1 MKWSC
6 RQLLF
11 LFAVVIF
18 AAHGEINKKWMKDA
32 LQSHFSQPRHH
43 ATYPKYKMRAMR
55 FIRDEFREYGLETHL
70 DTFNTLLNKV
80 SGINVIGVLKGKHF
94 NTDDDVIV
102 GVAAHYDTMRDT
114 SGVDDNGAAVVAMLQ
129 AAKKVASEPLRNNTV
144 IFAAFDLE
152 EWEDVRT
159 VTDAACGSISCG
171 CLNFMNTWVP
181 NFWSSTP
188 VVSGVMVMDTIM
200 NFDETRQSQKLP
212 VSSEMMRRLFPVA
225 AKSIA
230 SDGSQGDFLTAI
242 GRPADSR
249 ILDAFVNQF
258 QNQGQGQYEVEKF
271 MLSMLKGNIISPDD
285 ISRYEHFM
293 RSDHAI
299 FWQAGIPAIFITDT
313 ANFRGYMQNCYHKRC
328 DTMEKVTDSM
338 IEFAA
343 KTSRALAATVNQM
356 APTLPNVNSGHQT
369 FPEVVIL
376 FWVVVLAMLPM

>member
-1 MKWSC
+1 M
-6 RQLLF
+6 
-11 LFAVVIF
+11 
-18 AAHGEINKKWMKDA
+18 NKCC
-32 LQSHFSQPRHH
+32 
-43 ATYPKYKMRAMR
+43 YPKFGHFRLIRAKASLPHPHPLQKWGPVR
-55 FIRDEFREYGLETHL
+55 LYWLLYDFI
-70 DTFNTLLNKV
+70 NISV
-80 SGINVIGVLKGKHF
+80 GIV
-94 NTDDDVIV
+94 
-102 GVAAHYDTMRDT
+102 
-114 SGVDDNGAAVVAMLQ
+114 
-129 AAKKVASEPLRNNTV
+129 P
-144 IFAAFDLE
+144 
-152 EWEDVRT
+152 
-159 VTDAACGSISCG
+159 DAACGSISCG
-171 CLNFMNTWVP
+171 CKHFMNTWVP

-212 VSSEMMRRLFPVA
+212 VSSEMMRTLFPVA

-258 QNQGQGQYEVEKF
+258 QNQGQGRYKIEKLN
-271 MLSMLKGNIISPDD
+271 LSPLKGNIISQDD
-285 ISRYEHFM
+285 ISRYDHFM
-293 RSDHAI
+293 RSDHAV

-313 ANFRGYMQNCYHKRC
+313 AGFRGYMQNCYHKRC
-328 DTMEKVTDSM
+328 DTMERVTDSM

-376 FWVVVLAMLPM
+376 FWVVFLAMLPM

>member
-6 RQLLF
+6 QQLLF

-18 AAHGEINKKWMKDA
+18 AAHGEIDKKWMKDA

-70 DTFNTLLNKV
+70 DTFNTRLQTV

-129 AAKKVASEPLRNNTV
+129 AAKKVASEPPRNNTV

-152 EWEDVRT
+152 EWED
-159 VTDAACGSISCG
+159 
-171 CLNFMNTWVP
+171 
-181 NFWSSTP
+181 
-188 VVSGVMVMDTIM
+188 
-200 NFDETRQSQKLP
+200 
-212 VSSEMMRRLFPVA
+212 
-225 AKSIA
+225 
-230 SDGSQGDFLTAI
+230 
-242 GRPADSR
+242 
-249 ILDAFVNQF
+249 
-258 QNQGQGQYEVEKF
+258 
-271 MLSMLKGNIISPDD
+271 
-285 ISRYEHFM
+285 
-293 RSDHAI
+293 
-299 FWQAGIPAIFITDT
+299 AG
-313 ANFRGYMQNCYHKRC
+313 FRGYMQNCYHKRC
-328 DTMEKVTDSM
+328 DTMERVTDSM

-376 FWVVVLAMLPM
+376 FWVVFLAMLPM